1 MMQENDLLLDY
12 VTAEGPEGLASV
24 LNDLLV
30 KKHAGTQSHE
40 QYILYQLGNQ
50 KSLIKVD
57 ISAQPFQF
65 WYYDLLG
72 RPATK
77 VVKDILGDF
86 VWEKGGEKE
95 RYLQELAA
103 RGES

>member
-1 MMQENDLLLDY
+1 MQEKELSLQY
-12 VTAEGPEGLASV
+12 IPAEGPEGLKTV
-24 LNDLLV
+24 LCDLLE
-30 KKHAGTQSHE
+30 KIGKNHGMEAE
-40 QYILYQLGNQ
+40 QYILYQVGSQ

-57 ISAQPFQF
+57 MSQQPFQF

-77 VVKDILGDF
+77 AVKDIIADF

-103 RGES
+103 KEKS

>member
-1 MMQENDLLLDY
+1 MSQENDISFDY
-12 VTAEGPEGLASV
+12 TIAQGPEGLIKV
-24 LNDLLV
+24 LNDLLE
-30 KKHAGTQSHE
+30 KPDAQKSA

-57 ISAQPFQF
+57 ISMQPFQF

-77 VVKDILGDF
+77 VVKDVLGNF

-95 RYLQELAA
+95 RFLKELAA